1 MADAGGPLVLPGVY
15 DGLSARIAV
24 QAGFGAL
31 VVGGYSVSAS
41 RLGMPDYGFLT
52 QTEITDAAR
61 DICAAVPG
69 VPVVVD
75 ADTGYGNA
83 LSAAR
88 TARLLHRAGA
98 AGMILEDQEWPKRCG
113 HMAGKRI
120 VPAADWLAKIRAVAD
135 LREDGVDLFLIAR
148 TDALAADL
156 ITSDIDPR
164 DAKFAT
170 GERTS
175 EGFFRVRNGVEPVI
189 ERGLAYAPYCDL
201 IWVETGTPDLGLA
214 REFAQE
220 LHKQHPGKMLA
231 YNCSP
236 SFNWKAALSDKEIAE
251 FQNELGALGYKFQFI
266 TLAGFH
272 SLNYGMFDLAQKY
285 ATAGMTAYVELQE
298 AEFAGAKRGYTAVK
312 HQAEVG
318 TGYFDLVATAINP
331 ESGTLALSGS
341 TEEEQFH

>member
-1 MADAGGPLVLPGVY
+1 VSGAAQLREMADAGGPLVLPGVY

-61 DICAAVPG
+61 DICAAVSG

-113 HMAGKRI
+113 HMVGKRI

-148 TDALAADL
+148 TDARGLEGLDEALARAMAAHDAGADAVFVEAPLDRDELTRIGAELAGRRPLANMVEGGRTPLLSLAELDALGFRLVLWGITGILAAGAAL
-156 ITSDIDPR
+156 R
-164 DAKFAT
+164 DAYAAISMT
-170 GERTS
+170 GE
-175 EGFFRVRNGVEPVI
+175 GPPQD
-189 ERGLAYAPYCDL
+189 GLMTFTELTDAVGLPEHRANEDRYA
-201 IWVETGTPDLGLA
+201 
-214 REFAQE
+214 
-220 LHKQHPGKMLA
+220 
-231 YNCSP
+231 
-236 SFNWKAALSDKEIAE
+236 AE
-251 FQNELGALGYKFQFI
+251 
-266 TLAGFH
+266 
-272 SLNYGMFDLAQKY
+272 
-285 ATAGMTAYVELQE
+285 
-298 AEFAGAKRGYTAVK
+298 
-312 HQAEVG
+312 
-318 TGYFDLVATAINP
+318 
-331 ESGTLALSGS
+331 
-341 TEEEQFH
+341 

>member
-120 VPAADWLAKIRAVAD
+120 VAAADWLAKIRAVAD

-148 TDALAADL
+148 TDARGLEGLDEALARGIAAHDAGADAVFVEAPLDRDELTRIGSELAGRRPLANMVEGGRTPLLSLAELDALGFRLVLWGITGILAAGAAL
-156 ITSDIDPR
+156 R
-164 DAKFAT
+164 DAYAAIGAT
-170 GERTS
+170 GEGPSQDRLMTFT
-175 EGFFRVRNGVEPVI
+175 ELTDAV
-189 ERGLAYAPYCDL
+189 GLPEHRANEDRYA
-201 IWVETGTPDLGLA
+201 
-214 REFAQE
+214 
-220 LHKQHPGKMLA
+220 
-231 YNCSP
+231 
-236 SFNWKAALSDKEIAE
+236 AE
-251 FQNELGALGYKFQFI
+251 
-266 TLAGFH
+266 
-272 SLNYGMFDLAQKY
+272 
-285 ATAGMTAYVELQE
+285 
-298 AEFAGAKRGYTAVK
+298 
-312 HQAEVG
+312 
-318 TGYFDLVATAINP
+318 
-331 ESGTLALSGS
+331 
-341 TEEEQFH
+341 